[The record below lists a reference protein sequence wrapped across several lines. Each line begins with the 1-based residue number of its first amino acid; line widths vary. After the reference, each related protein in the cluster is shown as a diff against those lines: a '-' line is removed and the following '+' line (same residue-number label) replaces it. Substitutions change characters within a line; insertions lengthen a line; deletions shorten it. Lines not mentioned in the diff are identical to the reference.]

1 MVILIYSSSSYA
13 MPLKKLVLQI
23 QMMIELIEGALAGDQ
38 FFFHCL
44 FRIHF
49 KIVHHPNIYIYFL
62 VSGHATQEDTESPEE
77 EDRKDE
83 RRFSV
88 FCCVTIPFSYTITY

>member
-1 MVILIYSSSSYA
+1 

-49 KIVHHPNIYIYFL
+49 KIVHHPNIYLF
-62 VSGHATQEDTESPEE
+62 
-77 EDRKDE
+77 
-83 RRFSV
+83 F
-88 FCCVTIPFSYTITY
+88 

>member
-49 KIVHHPNIYIYFL
+49 KIVHHPNILFFL